1 MRTHLLTTTA
11 VMALLSASIV
21 STRAQTNWTGAIDSN
36 WFNASNWSGGLPTGI
51 SATIDTVTPNPTVVA
66 APGATAQSLV
76 VGLVGVGNLTIANG
90 GTLTTFGPVAVGTA
104 FGRGDVTVT
113 GPGSQLFVINGGL
126 QVGGGGPGIG
136 TLTVANGGF
145 VNAQI
150 LGPPQLITVGG
161 GGLFRGA
168 LIGDGG
174 VTSTQI
180 NAGGFLVPGRD
191 IVPGQGGTPAAMT
204 VAGNLA
210 LQSGAFYVVQV
221 NPAAASTTNVFGTTS
236 LAGTAV
242 ADFAP
247 GSYVSRSYTILTG
260 VGGITGTFDAFRTL

>member
-1 MRTHLLTTTA
+1 MSSDWFTA
-11 VMALLSASIV
+11 G
-21 STRAQTNWTGAIDSN
+21 NWTAGV
-36 WFNASNWSGGLPTGI
+36 PTNVI
-51 SATIDTVTPNPTVVA
+51 SATIDTTRNPTVVA

-76 VGLVGVGNLTIANG
+76 VGLVGVGNLTITNG

-113 GPGSQLFVINGGL
+113 GPGSQLFIINGGL

-145 VNAQI
+145 VNGQI

-180 NAGGFLVPGRD
+180 NAGGFLVPGQG
-191 IVPGQGGTPAAMT
+191 IVPGQGERP
-204 VAGNLA
+204 
-210 LQSGAFYVVQV
+210 
-221 NPAAASTTNVFGTTS
+221 P
-236 LAGTAV
+236 
-242 ADFAP
+242 
-247 GSYVSRSYTILTG
+247 R
-260 VGGITGTFDAFRTL
+260 